1 MPPHTRLDAVLAA
14 RFARPAYHSRASLP
28 TGMQPEPMTD
38 ESAPPR
44 TMTESE
50 TKKFF
55 NESIMEMFHAQ
66 GEVKT
71 AQSKRDALQ
80 GQLNYATMDLVRKN
94 AALEAKKKKLS
105 SWLGVPAE
113 TIIERLSEFTE
124 VENLRL
130 LSNAASMS
138 RSG

>member
-1 MPPHTRLDAVLAA
+1 
-14 RFARPAYHSRASLP
+14 
-28 TGMQPEPMTD
+28 
-38 ESAPPR
+38 
-44 TMTESE
+44 MTESE

-55 NESIMEMFHAQ
+55 NESFMEMFHAQ

-80 GQLNYATMDLVRKN
+80 GELNYATMDLVRKN

-113 TIIERLSEFTE
+113 TLIEKLRERAAGW
-124 VENLRL
+124 NMRL
-130 LSNAASMS
+130 LSDAASNQAGG
-138 RSG
+138 SG